1 MELKYHKAA
10 LDDLELLVDT
20 RIQVLRAANQLPG
33 DTDMREVR
41 AQSFRYYQNALC
53 DGTHIAYLV
62 FDGKQFAGTGGV
74 SFFQVMPTY
83 HNPSGRK
90 AYIMNMYTAPSH
102 RRRGIAW
109 HTLDL
114 LVGEAR
120 RAGAAVSLEATA
132 AGRPLYEKYGFVKME
147 HEMELP
153 GCAPGE

>member
-1 MELKYHKAA
+1 
-10 LDDLELLVDT
+10 
-20 RIQVLRAANQLPG
+20 
-33 DTDMREVR
+33 
-41 AQSFRYYQNALC
+41 
-53 DGTHIAYLV
+53 
-62 FDGKQFAGTGGV
+62 
-74 SFFQVMPTY
+74 
-83 HNPSGRK
+83 
-90 AYIMNMYTAPSH
+90 MNMYTAPSH
-102 RRRGIAW
+102 RRRGTAW